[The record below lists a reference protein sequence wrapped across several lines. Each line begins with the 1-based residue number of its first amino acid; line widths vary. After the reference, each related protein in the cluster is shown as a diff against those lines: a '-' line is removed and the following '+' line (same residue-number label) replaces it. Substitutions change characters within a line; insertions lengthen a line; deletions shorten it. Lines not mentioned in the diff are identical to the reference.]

1 LLLELQ
7 APAEYVT
14 TMNLHLL
21 FRIFYTSFYTLLS
34 IVLLGLLLITP
45 ADAIRQAL
53 TNNQLYNVFVIGGC
67 YVLTVII
74 AIVIYWTRLYTNKQV
89 LKNIPK
95 TWIPVEKGEVTKNVR
110 KMIVASLARSAAIAW
125 DSRPR
130 VAQEPAT
137 IISEPQARDTVAK
150 APEPESE
157 KKERKGFLRKRFTLP
172 EKEEPTVTIP
182 PARPVWGNITHN
194 GWASPLSPDLPNL
207 QYTTVILEL
216 PHLIEARAV
225 SLAPPD
231 PESTT
236 EPPLPDIRAVDL
248 LQRPASMGLRDYIG
262 HLMNIG
268 VLTSPPIATDFLSA
282 YEYARFGAR
291 PLSEE
296 QFRDLMR
303 QFAELLRTMTALSPE
318 IISSLDMEEESDIDD
333 DASSKTTPVTPRSRS
348 LASSHSIRSRSGS
361 EGTIRTAP
369 SRRVGTV
376 ASGRRSEFGTAPATP
391 RSRKRV
397 VSRTPSTNSF
407 AQSRRPYT
415 VSSGSS
421 SASLRSTS
429 QSSVIKLSRT
439 NDDGDLPYTL
449 TIPGAR

>member
-1 LLLELQ
+1 M
-7 APAEYVT
+7 A
-14 TMNLHLL
+14 MNLHLL
-21 FRIFYTSFYTLLS
+21 FRIFYNSFYTILA

-53 TNNQLYNVFVIGGC
+53 DNDQLYNVFVIGGC
-67 YVLTVII
+67 YLLTGAI
-74 AIVIYWTRLYTNKQV
+74 AITIYSTRLYTNRGV
-89 LKNIPK
+89 LKDIPK
-95 TWIPVEKGEVTKNVR
+95 AWIPVEKGEVTNNVR

-130 VAQEPAT
+130 IAQEPPT
-137 IISEPQARDTVAK
+137 IVSGPQARDTVAK
-150 APEPESE
+150 APEPKSDE
-157 KKERKGFLRKRFTLP
+157 KEQKGFLRKRFTQP
-172 EKEEPTVTIP
+172 EKEDPTVAIP
-182 PARPVWGNITHN
+182 PPRPVWGDITHN
-194 GWASPLSPDLPNL
+194 GWASPTSPDLPNL

-231 PESTT
+231 TESTT
-236 EPPLPDIRAVDL
+236 ERPLPDIRAVDL

-262 HLMNIG
+262 HLINIG
-268 VLTSPPIATDFLSA
+268 ILTSPPTADDFLSV

-296 QFRDLMR
+296 EFRDLMN
-303 QFAELLRTMTALSPE
+303 QFAEVLRTMTALSPA
-318 IISSLDMEEESDIDD
+318 ILSGMDTDEESDIDD

-348 LASSHSIRSRSGS
+348 LVSSHSISSRSGS

-376 ASGRRSEFGTAPATP
+376 TSGRRSEFGTAPATP

-429 QSSVIKLSRT
+429 QGSVIKLSRT
-439 NDDGDLPYTL
+439 NDDGELPYTL